1 MYATIIASMLTFGT
15 FGRDDRSKRPSAPPD
30 DLSEFNDHTLRDIGM
45 RREPPAWDRRH
56 LMRF

>member
-1 MYATIIASMLTFGT
+1 MYDALIAAMFPFGA
-15 FGRDDRSKRPSAPPD
+15 FGRRRLSQRPAGSMS